1 MKLMESMK
9 LMKRKFRG
17 SALNDFGTTA
27 SELAGNT
34 QQRSNNA
41 SAPFYRI
48 YARVLQLRQAH
59 SRKR

>member
-17 SALNDFGTTA
+17 PALNDFGTTA
-27 SELAGNT
+27 SEMAGNI
-34 QQRSNNA
+34 QERSNNA
-41 SAPFYRI
+41 NAQFYRI
-48 YARVLQLRQAH
+48 YARVLHQRQAH